1 MELNLLNWKRESI
14 QEVEA
19 YLGFK
24 FISHLVFFI
33 AHQYYYMLRI
43 KLIRLSNG
51 TIVESFLTAFE

>member
-33 AHQYYYMLRI
+33 VTSGSLYVKDKI
-43 KLIRLSNG
+43 D
-51 TIVESFLTAFE
+51 